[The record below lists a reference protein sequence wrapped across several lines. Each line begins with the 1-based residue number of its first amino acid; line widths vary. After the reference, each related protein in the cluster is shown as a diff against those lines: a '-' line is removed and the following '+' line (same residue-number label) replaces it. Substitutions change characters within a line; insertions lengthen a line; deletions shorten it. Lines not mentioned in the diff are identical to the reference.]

1 MLKTGLLIMASTL
14 GIAAETKAIIELPF
28 GKSYDLPLDFRF
40 NDVPHAQWVRS
51 YIYDSVRNAV
61 VKAIYDEEFDKKSKM
76 QIKLNFPEGNT
87 HMLTALK
94 VLYWTDKG
102 FIVNYL
108 LFWIVVNPAFDTY
121 RIGTILECVRTVS
134 LTLAEDYG
142 KRVRI
147 CVQQSLGEGAQR
159 KCSVQC
165 TIFYSVVCM
174 YVLPL
179 WLIRLTYS
187 FEYT

>member
-1 MLKTGLLIMASTL
+1 MRANCLKENKPFQRDIDVHFPYTIESDVMLKTGLLIMASTL

-108 LFWIVVNPAFDTY
+108 LF
-121 RIGTILECVRTVS
+121 
-134 LTLAEDYG
+134 
-142 KRVRI
+142 
-147 CVQQSLGEGAQR
+147 
-159 KCSVQC
+159 
-165 TIFYSVVCM
+165 
-174 YVLPL
+174 
-179 WLIRLTYS
+179 
-187 FEYT
+187 